1 MLYFL
6 VINNNMKRNYA
17 VLLRI
22 YPNQEQSILIDK
34 TIGCCRFLY
43 NQMLGER
50 KQVFE
55 EHKENKEEIYG
66 WKYKTEKQYKE
77 EFDFLKEADSIALQ
91 QSRRHLENAYNN
103 FFKSLSG
110 RRKGGMVG
118 FPKFKKKKS
127 GGSYTSMNNKTIE
140 VKDKKHIKLPKLGIV
155 KIGLNEKIINNNDKI
170 CSITVKRTPIGKY
183 FCSVLFEKEVEE
195 TKKVELSE
203 KSKVIG
209 LDMSLTNFFVDN
221 NGNSPAYEKIYK
233 KHEKRLK
240 RLQHLESRKKK
251 NSRKQKKLRK
261 SINFINEKT
270 SNKRKDFSHKLST
283 ELVNQYDVI
292 VVESLNLKAIS
303 QGLKLGKSVM
313 DLGYS
318 QFINQLKYKCDW
330 YGKHL
335 IEADKW
341 FASSK
346 ICHKCGYKYNELALS
361 DRKWVCPNCGTTI
374 ERDENAAKNLKNLGV
389 AHIHKC
395 LQSQNSSSAMK

>member
-1 MLYFL
+1 M
-6 VINNNMKRNYA
+6 INNSMKKNYA

-22 YPNQEQSILIDK
+22 YPNQEQQLGISK

-43 NQMLGER
+43 NHMLAER

-66 WKYKTEKQYKE
+66 WKYKTEKQYKQE
-77 EFDFLKEADSIALQ
+77 YEFLKEADSVALQ

-110 RRKGGMVG
+110 RRKGGLVG
-118 FPKFKKKKS
+118 FPKFKKKKN
-127 GGSYTSMNNKTIE
+127 GGSYISMNNGVIE
-140 VKDKKHIKLPKLGIV
+140 IKDTKHIKLPKLGIV
-155 KIGLNEKIINNNDKI
+155 KCGINPKLFDNKDKI
-170 CSITVKRTPIGKY
+170 CSVSISCSCSEKY
-183 FCSVLFEKEVEE
+183 YCSVLFEKEVEE
-195 TKKVELSE
+195 TKKVELS
-203 KSKVIG
+203 KDSTVIG

-221 NGNSPAYEKIYK
+221 NGNSPAYTKIYK

-251 NSRKQKKLRK
+251 GSRRSKKLRK
-261 SINFINEKT
+261 SINFINEKIQ
-270 SNKRKDFSHKLST
+270 NKRKDFSHKLST
-283 ELVNQYDVI
+283 KLVKNYDVI
-292 VVESLNLKAIS
+292 VVESLNLQAIS

-330 YGKHL
+330 YGKHI

-346 ICHKCGYKYNELALS
+346 ICNKCGYKYNDLALS
-361 DRKWVCPNCGTTI
+361 DRKWVCSCCGTTI
-374 ERDENAAKNLKNLGV
+374 ERDENAAINLKNLGV

-395 LQSQNSSSAMK
+395 LQSQNSSSAVK

>member
-1 MLYFL
+1 
-6 VINNNMKRNYA
+6 MKRNYA

-22 YPNQEQSILIDK
+22 YPNQEQSVLINK

-43 NQMLGER
+43 NQMLAER

-77 EFDFLKEADSIALQ
+77 EFDFLKEVDSVALV

-118 FPKFKKKKS
+118 FPKFKKKKN
-127 GGSYTSMNNKTIE
+127 GGSYTSLLYSGNIKI
-140 VKDKKHIKLPKLGIV
+140 VDLKHIKIPKFGVVRFKQNKNL
-155 KIGLNEKIINNNDKI
+155 KLDDKI
-170 CSITVKRTPIGKY
+170 CSITVKRTPTGKY

-203 KSKVIG
+203 ESKVIG

-221 NGNSPAYEKIYK
+221 NGNSPAYTKIYK
-233 KHEKRLK
+233 KHEKKLK
-240 RLQHLESRKKK
+240 RLHPLESRKKK
-251 NSRKQKKLRK
+251 DSRRQKKLRK
-261 SINFINEKT
+261 SINFINEKI

-283 ELVNQYDVI
+283 ELVKNYDVI

-303 QGLKLGKSVM
+303 QELKLGKSVM

-361 DRKWVCPNCGTTI
+361 ERKWVCPKCGTQI
-374 ERDENAAKNLKNLGV
+374 DRDENAAINLKNLGV
-389 AHIHKC
+389 GYIRKC
-395 LQSQNSSSAMK
+395 LQSQNNSSAVK

>member
-1 MLYFL
+1 
-6 VINNNMKRNYA
+6 MKRNYA
-17 VLLRI
+17 ILLRI
-22 YPNQEQSILIDK
+22 YPNQEQSVLIDK

-66 WKYKTEKQYKE
+66 WKYKTEKQYKD
-77 EFDFLKEADSIALQ
+77 EFEFLKEADSVALQ
-91 QSRRHLENAYNN
+91 QSRRHLENSYNN

-110 RRKGGMVG
+110 RRKGDSIG

-140 VKDKKHIKLPKLGIV
+140 IKDKKHIKLPKLGIV

-170 CSITVKRTPIGKY
+170 CSITVKRTPTGKY

-209 LDMSLTNFFVDN
+209 LDMSLTNFFVDD
-221 NGNSPAYEKIYK
+221 NGNSPAYTKIYK

-251 NSRKQKKLRK
+251 DSRKQKKLRK
-261 SINFINEKT
+261 SINFINEKI

-283 ELVNQYDVI
+283 KLVKENDVI
-292 VVESLNLKAIS
+292 VIESLSLKAMS
-303 QGLKLGKSVM
+303 QGLKFGKSVM

-318 QFINQLKYKCDW
+318 QFIQQLQYKCEW

-335 IEADKW
+335 VEADKW

-346 ICHKCGYKYNELALS
+346 ICNKCGYKYNDLALS
-361 DRKWVCPNCGTTI
+361 ERKWVCPCCGTII

-389 AHIHKC
+389 AHIRKC
-395 LQSQNSSSAMK
+395 LQSQNNSSAMK

>member
-1 MLYFL
+1 M
-6 VINNNMKRNYA
+6 INNSMKRNYA

-22 YPNQEQSILIDK
+22 YPNQEQQLGINK

-43 NQMLGER
+43 NHMLAER

-66 WKYKTEKQYKE
+66 WKYKTEKQYKQE
-77 EFDFLKEADSIALQ
+77 YDFLKEADSVALQ
-91 QSRRHLENAYNN
+91 QSRRHLENSYNN

-110 RRKGGMVG
+110 RRKGGLVG
-118 FPKFKKKKS
+118 FPKFKKKKN
-127 GGSYTSMNNKTIE
+127 GGSYISMNNGVIE
-140 VKDKKHIKLPKLGIV
+140 IKDTKHIKLPKLGIV
-155 KIGLNEKIINNNDKI
+155 KCGINPKFFDNKDKI
-170 CSITVKRTPIGKY
+170 CSVSISCSCSGKY
-183 FCSVLFEKEVEE
+183 YCSVLFEKEVKEV
-195 TKKVELSE
+195 KKIELSE

-221 NGNSPAYEKIYK
+221 EGNSPAYIKIYK

-251 NSRKQKKLRK
+251 NSRKRKKLRK
-261 SINFINEKT
+261 SINFINEKI

-283 ELVNQYDVI
+283 ELVKNNDVI

-330 YGKHL
+330 YGKHF

-346 ICHKCGYKYNELALS
+346 ICHKCGYKYNDLTLS
-361 DRKWVCPNCGTTI
+361 DRKWVCPCCGTTI
-374 ERDENAAKNLKNLGV
+374 ERDENAAINLKNLGV
-389 AHIHKC
+389 ANIHKC
-395 LQSQNSSSAMK
+395 LQSQNISSAVK

>member
-1 MLYFL
+1 
-6 VINNNMKRNYA
+6 MKRKYA
-17 VLLRI
+17 ILLRI
-22 YPNQEQSILIDK
+22 YPNQEQSILINK

-77 EFDFLKEADSIALQ
+77 EYEFLKEVDSVALVQ
-91 QSRRHLENAYNN
+91 ARRHLDVAFNN

-118 FPKFKKKKS
+118 FPKFKKKKNS
-127 GGSYTSMNNKTIE
+127 GSYTSMLYCGNIKI
-140 VKDKKHIKLPKLGIV
+140 VDSKHIKIPKFGVVRFKQNKNIKLD
-155 KIGLNEKIINNNDKI
+155 DKI
-170 CSITVKRTPIGKY
+170 CLITVRRTPTDKY
-183 FCSVLFEKEVEE
+183 FCSVLFEKEVMEV
-195 TKKVELSE
+195 KKVELSE
-203 KSKVIG
+203 NSKVIG
-209 LDMSLTNFFVDN
+209 LDMSLTNFFVDSD
-221 NGNSPAYEKIYK
+221 GNSPAYQKIYK

-240 RLQHLESRKKK
+240 RLQNLESKKKK
-251 NSRKQKKLRK
+251 NSRKCKKLRK
-261 SINFINEKT
+261 SINFINEKI
-270 SNKRKDFSHKLST
+270 SNKRKNFSHKLST
-283 ELVNQYDVI
+283 ELVKNNDVI

-335 IEADKW
+335 VEADKW

-346 ICHKCGYKYNELALS
+346 ICHNCGYKYNDLALS
-361 DRKWVCPNCGTTI
+361 DRKWVCPCCETTI
-374 ERDENAAKNLKNLGV
+374 ERDENAAINLRNLGIGYV
-389 AHIHKC
+389 RKC
-395 LQSQNSSSAMK
+395 LQSQNNSSAMK

>member
-1 MLYFL
+1 
-6 VINNNMKRNYA
+6 MKRNYA

-22 YPNQEQSILIDK
+22 YPNQEQCSFIDK

-43 NQMLGER
+43 NQMLEER
-50 KQVFE
+50 KQVWE

-77 EFDFLKEADSIALQ
+77 EFEFLKEVDSVALQ
-91 QSRRHLENAYNN
+91 QARRHLENAYNN

-110 RRKGGMVG
+110 RRKGGDVG
-118 FPKFKKKKS
+118 FPKFKKKKN

-140 VKDKKHIKLPKLGIV
+140 IKDKNHIRLPKIGII
-155 KIGLNEKIINNNDKI
+155 KIGINQKIINNHDKL
-170 CSITVKRTPIGKY
+170 CSVTIKRTPTNKY
-183 FCSVLFEKEVEE
+183 FCSILFEKEIEE
-195 TKKVELSE
+195 IKKVDLNEN
-203 KSKVIG
+203 SKVIG
-209 LDMSLTNFFVDN
+209 LDMSLMNFFVDDK
-221 NGNSPAYEKIYK
+221 GNSPAYQKIYK

-251 NSRKQKKLRK
+251 GSRRQKKLRK
-261 SINFINEKT
+261 SINFINEKI

-283 ELVNQYDVI
+283 ELVKNHDVI

-346 ICHKCGYKYNELALS
+346 ICHNCGYKYSELTLK
-361 DRKWVCPNCGTTI
+361 DRKWVCPNCGHI
-374 ERDENAAKNLKNLGV
+374 IDRDRNAAINLKNLGV
-389 AHIHKC
+389 GYIRKC
-395 LQSQNSSSAMK
+395 LQSQSVTTAVK

>member
-1 MLYFL
+1 
-6 VINNNMKRNYA
+6 MKRNYA

-50 KQVFE
+50 KQVWE

-77 EFDFLKEADSIALQ
+77 EFEFLKEVDSVALVQ
-91 QSRRHLENAYNN
+91 ARRHLEVSYNN

-118 FPKFKKKKS
+118 FPKFKKKKN
-127 GGSYTSMNNKTIE
+127 GGSYTSLLYSGNIKIIDSN
-140 VKDKKHIKLPKLGIV
+140 HIKIPKFGIIRFKQNKNL
-155 KIGLNEKIINNNDKI
+155 KIDEKI
-170 CSITVKRTPIGKY
+170 CSITVKRTPTNKY
-183 FCSVLFEKEVEE
+183 FCSVLFEKEVIDV
-195 TKKVELSE
+195 KKVELNE
-203 KSKVIG
+203 NSKVIG
-209 LDMSLTNFFVDN
+209 LDMSLTNFFVDSE
-221 NGNSPAYEKIYK
+221 GNSPAYQKIYK
-233 KHEKRLK
+233 KHEKKLK
-240 RLQHLESRKKK
+240 RLQHLESKKK
-251 NSRKQKKLRK
+251 KESRKRKKLRK
-261 SINFINEKT
+261 SINFINEKIQ
-270 SNKRKDFSHKLST
+270 NKRKDFSHKLST
-283 ELVNQYDVI
+283 ELVKQYDVI

-335 IEADKW
+335 VEADKW

-346 ICHKCGYKYNELALS
+346 ICNKCGYKYNDLALS
-361 DRKWVCPNCGTTI
+361 DRKWVCPCCGTTI
-374 ERDENAAKNLKNLGV
+374 ERDENAAKNLKDLGIGYV
-389 AHIHKC
+389 REC
-395 LQSQNSSSAMK
+395 LQSQVNRPAMK

>member
-1 MLYFL
+1 
-6 VINNNMKRNYA
+6 MKRNYA

-77 EFDFLKEADSIALQ
+77 EFDFLKEADSVALQ

-110 RRKGGMVG
+110 RRKGGNVG
-118 FPKFKKKKS
+118 FPKFKKKKN

-170 CSITVKRTPIGKY
+170 CSITVRKTPTGKY
-183 FCSVLFEKEVEE
+183 FCSVLFEKEIEE
-195 TKKVELSE
+195 IKKVELS
-203 KSKVIG
+203 KNSKVIG

-221 NGNSPAYEKIYK
+221 NGNSPAYTKIYK

-240 RLQHLESRKKK
+240 RLQYLESRKKK
-251 NSRKQKKLRK
+251 GSRRQKKLRK
-261 SINFINEKT
+261 SINFINEKIL
-270 SNKRKDFSHKLST
+270 NKRKDFSHKLST
-283 ELVNQYDVI
+283 ELVKNHDVI

-346 ICHKCGYKYNELALS
+346 ICNKCGYKYNELALS
-361 DRKWVCPNCGTTI
+361 DRKWMCPNCGTTI
-374 ERDENAAKNLKNLGV
+374 ERDENAAKNLKDLGV

-395 LQSQNSSSAMK
+395 LQSQSNSSATK

>member
-1 MLYFL
+1 
-6 VINNNMKRNYA
+6 MKRNYA
-17 VLLRI
+17 ILLRI
-22 YPNQEQSILIDK
+22 YPNQEQKILIDK

-77 EFDFLKEADSIALQ
+77 EFEFLKEADSVALQ

-110 RRKGGMVG
+110 RRKGGNVG
-118 FPKFKKKKS
+118 FPKFKKKKN
-127 GGSYTSMNNKTIE
+127 GGRYTSMNNKTIE
-140 VKDKKHIKLPKLGIV
+140 IKDKKHIKLPKLGIV

-170 CSITVKRTPIGKY
+170 CSITIKRTPTDKY
-183 FCSVLFEKEVEE
+183 FCSVLFDKEVEE
-195 TKKVELSE
+195 TKKIELSK

-209 LDMSLTNFFVDN
+209 LDMSLANFFVDD
-221 NGNSPAYEKIYK
+221 NGNSPAYIKIYK

-251 NSRKQKKLRK
+251 DSRRQKKLRK
-261 SINFINEKT
+261 SINFINEKI

-283 ELVNQYDVI
+283 ELVKNYDVI

-303 QGLKLGKSVM
+303 KGLKLGKSVM

-346 ICHKCGYKYNELALS
+346 ICNKCGYKYNDLALS
-361 DRKWVCPNCGTTI
+361 DRKWVCPCCGTTI
-374 ERDENAAKNLKNLGV
+374 ERDENAAINLKNLGV
-389 AHIHKC
+389 AHIRKC
-395 LQSQNSSSAMK
+395 LRSQNNSSAMK

>member
-1 MLYFL
+1 
-6 VINNNMKRNYA
+6 MKRNYA

-140 VKDKKHIKLPKLGIV
+140 VKDKKHLKLPKLGIV

-251 NSRKQKKLRK
+251 NSRKQK
-261 SINFINEKT
+261 S
-270 SNKRKDFSHKLST
+270 
-283 ELVNQYDVI
+283 
-292 VVESLNLKAIS
+292 
-303 QGLKLGKSVM
+303 
-313 DLGYS
+313 
-318 QFINQLKYKCDW
+318 
-330 YGKHL
+330 
-335 IEADKW
+335 
-341 FASSK
+341 
-346 ICHKCGYKYNELALS
+346 
-361 DRKWVCPNCGTTI
+361 
-374 ERDENAAKNLKNLGV
+374 
-389 AHIHKC
+389 
-395 LQSQNSSSAMK
+395 

>member
-1 MLYFL
+1 
-6 VINNNMKRNYA
+6 MKRNYA
-17 VLLRI
+17 TLLRI

-77 EFDFLKEADSIALQ
+77 EFEFLKEVDSVALVQ
-91 QSRRHLENAYNN
+91 ARRHLEVAYNN

-110 RRKGGMVG
+110 RRKGGNVG
-118 FPKFKKKKS
+118 FPKFKRKKN
-127 GGSYTSMNNKTIE
+127 GGSYTSMLYCGNIKIVDSN
-140 VKDKKHIKLPKLGIV
+140 HIKIPKFGV
-155 KIGLNEKIINNNDKI
+155 MRFRQNKNINLNDKI
-170 CSITVKRTPIGKY
+170 CSITVKRTSTEKY

-203 KSKVIG
+203 NSKVIG
-209 LDMSLTNFFVDN
+209 LDMSLTNFFVDD
-221 NGNSPAYEKIYK
+221 NGNSPAYAKIYK

-240 RLQHLESRKKK
+240 RLHHLESRKKK
-251 NSRKQKKLRK
+251 GSRRQKKLRK
-261 SINFINEKT
+261 SINFINEKI

-283 ELVNQYDVI
+283 ELVKQYNVI
-292 VVESLNLKAIS
+292 VVESLSLKAIS

-318 QFINQLKYKCDW
+318 EFITQLQYKCDW

-346 ICHKCGYKYNELALS
+346 ICNKCGYKYNDLTLS
-361 DRKWVCPNCGTTI
+361 ERKWVCPCCGTTI
-374 ERDENAAKNLKNLGV
+374 ERDENAAKNLKDLGIGYV
-389 AHIHKC
+389 HKC
-395 LQSQNSSSAMK
+395 LQSQNNSSAMK